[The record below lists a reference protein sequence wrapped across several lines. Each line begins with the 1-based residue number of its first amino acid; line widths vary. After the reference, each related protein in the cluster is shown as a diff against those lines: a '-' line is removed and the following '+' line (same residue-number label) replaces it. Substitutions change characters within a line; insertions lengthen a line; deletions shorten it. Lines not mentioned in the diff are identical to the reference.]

1 MTEIEIDMPERDD
14 TPRAIERIERAMSD
28 YGLRLASR
36 GTLKTYPGCVHW
48 HYTNG
53 SDPGTLEITLWSQRN
68 RLWFKIQSGR
78 RAQWID
84 QILPRLK
91 RELERKRA

>member
-14 TPRAIERIERAMSD
+14 TPRAIERIERVMSD
-28 YGLRLASR
+28 HDLRLVSR
-36 GTLKTYPGCVHW
+36 GTLKTYRGCVHW
-48 HYTNG
+48 HYKNG
-53 SDPGTLEITLWSQRN
+53 DDPGTLEITLWSKRN

-78 RAQWID
+78 RAPWID

-91 RELERKRA
+91 RSLERKRA